1 MKVETDLT
9 AELGIDQIKRLLPHR
24 APFLFLE
31 RLTDIVPSESAVGHK
46 TLSCNDPFFQ
56 GHFPDYPVMPGVLI
70 VEALAQTAGALVMHS
85 AGLVESGRLVYFM
98 SIDKARFRR
107 PVRPGDSLRMP
118 VRALQRRGL
127 VWRFSGQA
135 FVGEILCADAEYTA
149 MIAEDQRTGDGGT
162 SDGNR

>member
-1 MKVETDLT
+1 MQVEPGLAT
-9 AELGIDQIKRLLPHR
+9 ELGIDQITRLLPHR

-31 RLTDIVPSESAVGHK
+31 RLTDIVPGESAVGHK

-85 AGLVESGRLVYFM
+85 LGLAESGRLVYFM
-98 SIDKARFRR
+98 MIDKARFRR
-107 PVRPGDSLRMP
+107 PVRPGDLLRIP
-118 VRALQRRGL
+118 VRALQRRGA

-135 FVGEILCADAEYTA
+135 FVGETLCADAEYSA
-149 MIAEDQRTGDGGT
+149 MIAENRRTGDGDT

>member
-1 MKVETDLT
+1 MAILD
-9 AELGIDQIKRLLPHR
+9 INQIRAILPHR
-24 APFLFLE
+24 APFLLVDRIVEMEPE
-31 RLTDIVPSESAVGHK
+31 RIVGIKNV
-46 TLSCNDPFFQ
+46 TNDEPFFQ

-85 AGLVESGRLVYFM
+85 AGLAESGRLVYFM

-107 PVRPGDSLRMP
+107 PVRPGDLLRMP

-135 FVGEILCADAEYTA
+135 FVGETLCADAEYTA
-149 MIAEDQRTGDGGT
+149 MIAEDQRTGNGGT